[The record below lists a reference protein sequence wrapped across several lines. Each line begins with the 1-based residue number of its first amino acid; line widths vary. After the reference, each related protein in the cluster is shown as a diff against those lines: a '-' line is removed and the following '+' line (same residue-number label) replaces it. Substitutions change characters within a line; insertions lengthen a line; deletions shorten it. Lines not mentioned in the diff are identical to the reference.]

1 MTAAADSADMLA
13 NGDELVLA
21 SRPIKGGLY
30 RTELSVP
37 DVHCGACIRRVEKA
51 LGALP
56 GVDSARVNLS
66 TRRVA
71 VEWQGSDSPPAL
83 RRTLD
88 RLGYP
93 ANYCDDVPDAK
104 DAELGKL
111 IRALAVAGF
120 SASNIMLLSVSVWS
134 GAGDEAR
141 QLFHWLSAL
150 IALPTLAYSGRVFFI
165 SAWKALR
172 HGRTNMDVP
181 ISLGVSLAFALSVF
195 ETATEGH
202 RAYFDASVTLL
213 FFLLI
218 GRTLDHMMRE
228 RARTA
233 VRGLA
238 KLAARGA
245 NILRPDGSRQYVP
258 VAEITVGDR
267 IALVAGDRVPVD
279 GVVESGSSDVDV
291 AMVSGE
297 AIPQVATSGTQ
308 LRAGTLNLTG
318 PLQMRATAIAANSF
332 LAEMVRLMETAEGG
346 RARYR
351 RIADRAAQLYS
362 PVVHLTALI
371 TFAGWMLLG
380 AGWHYSISVAI
391 TVLIITCPCALG
403 LAVPIVQVVA
413 ARRLFEN
420 SILTKDGSGLER
432 LATIDT
438 VVLDKTGTVTVG
450 RPRLVNMTELDPHAL
465 NLAAALAANS
475 RHPLSLALVDAA
487 GAASS
492 TVPFDSV
499 TEVAG
504 LGVEAYSGGDRYR
517 LGRASWAIAA
527 GGGETGGTL
536 LTKNGEMLGAFEF
549 EDQLRAD
556 VQGTVRSLQ
565 ADGLMVMLVSGD
577 DATIVGRVAGRIGL
591 DTWFGNVLPADKV
604 ELIASLRSQGHRVLM
619 VGDGL
624 NDAPALAGADVS
636 MAPSSAADVGRSAA
650 DFVFLR
656 ESLAA
661 VPFARSIAR
670 DAGRL
675 IRQNLGFAVV
685 YNAIA
690 VPIAILGYATPLVA
704 AVAMSLSSVMVV
716 ANALRL
722 RAPNVVP
729 AAPYAPLATQEA
741 AQ

>member
-1 MTAAADSADMLA
+1 MTAADDSAA
-13 NGDELVLA
+13 VAAGSDELLLA
-21 SRPIKGGLY
+21 SRPIKGGLF

-37 DVHCGACIRRVEKA
+37 DVHCGACIRRVEKG
-51 LGALP
+51 LSALP
-56 GVDSARVNLS
+56 GVTNARVNLS
-66 TRRVA
+66 TKRVA
-71 VEWQGSDSPPAL
+71 VEWQGSELPPAL
-83 RRTLD
+83 RKTLD

-93 ANYCDDVPDAK
+93 ADYCDDVPDAADK
-104 DAELGKL
+104 DLGKL

-120 SASNIMLLSVSVWS
+120 AAGNIMLLSVSVWS
-134 GAGDEAR
+134 GAGGEAR

-150 IALPTLAYSGRVFFI
+150 IALPTLAYSGRVFFL
-165 SAWKALR
+165 SAWNALR
-172 HGRTNMDVP
+172 HGHTNMDVP
-181 ISLGVSLAFALSVF
+181 ISLGVILAFALSVF
-195 ETATEGH
+195 ETITEGDH
-202 RAYFDASVTLL
+202 AYFDASVTLL

-238 KLAARGA
+238 RLAARGA
-245 NILRPDGSRQYVP
+245 NVLRPDGSREYVP
-258 VAEITVGDR
+258 VDKIAMGDQ
-267 IALVAGDRVPVD
+267 IVLVAGDRVPVD
-279 GVVESGSSDVDV
+279 GIVEIGSSDVDV

-297 AIPQVATSGTQ
+297 ATPQLATTGTA

-318 PLQMRATAIAANSF
+318 PLQMRATAIAADSF
-332 LAEMVRLMETAEGG
+332 LAEMVRLMEAAEGG

-362 PVVHLTALI
+362 PVVHLTALV
-371 TFAGWMLLG
+371 TFIGWMMLTSD
-380 AGWHYSISVAI
+380 WHHSISVAI

-413 ARRLFEN
+413 ARRLFES

-432 LATIDT
+432 LANVDT

-450 RPRLVNMTELDPHAL
+450 RPRLL
-465 NLAAALAANS
+465 NAADISPQSLELAAALATHS
-475 RHPLSLALVDAA
+475 RHPLSVALVNAAETTATIQLDAI
-487 GAASS
+487 
-492 TVPFDSV
+492 

-504 LGVEAYSGGDRYR
+504 LGVEARSDGNLYR
-517 LGRASWAIAA
+517 LGRADWAITEAGPGITRGTVLSLNGTMLAA
-527 GGGETGGTL
+527 
-536 LTKNGEMLGAFEF
+536 FDF
-549 EDQLRAD
+549 EDRLRAD
-556 VQGTVRSLQ
+556 AKSTVAALQ
-565 ADGLMVMLVSGD
+565 ADGLQVLLVSGD
-577 DATIVGRVAGRIGL
+577 DAAIVEHTADEIGA
-591 DTWFGNVLPADKV
+591 DAWFGNVLPAGKLDLIT
-604 ELIASLRSQGHRVLM
+604 ELRQQGHHVLM

-636 MAPSSAADVGRSAA
+636 MAPSSAADIGRNAA

-661 VPFARSIAR
+661 VPYARTIAR
-670 DAGRL
+670 NAGHL
-675 IRQNLGFAVV
+675 IKQNLGLAVV

-704 AVAMSLSSVMVV
+704 AIAMSLSSVLVV

-722 RAPNVVP
+722 RAPQSVAKRY
-729 AAPYAPLATQEA
+729 AAATTQGVTS
-741 AQ
+741 

>member
-1 MTAAADSADMLA
+1 MTAAADSADGTV
-13 NGDELVLA
+13 GDELLLA
-21 SRPIKGGLY
+21 SRPAKGGLL

-51 LGALP
+51 LTALP
-56 GVDSARVNLS
+56 GVASARVNLS

-71 VEWQGSDSPPAL
+71 VEWHGEQSPPAL
-83 RRTLD
+83 RHTLD

-93 ANYCDDVPDAK
+93 ANYCDDVPEEK
-104 DAELGKL
+104 DREFGRL

-120 SASNIMLLSVSVWS
+120 AASNIMLLSVSVWS
-134 GAGDEAR
+134 GAGEQAR

-150 IALPTLAYSGRVFFI
+150 IALPTLAYSGRIFFL
-165 SAWKALR
+165 SAWNALR
-172 HGRTNMDVP
+172 HGHTNMDVP
-181 ISLGVSLAFALSVF
+181 ISLGVILAFALSVF

-202 RAYFDASVTLL
+202 HAYFDASVTLL

-238 KLAARGA
+238 RLAARGA
-245 NILRPDGSRQYVP
+245 NVLRPDGSRQYVP
-258 VAEITVGDR
+258 VGEICVGDQV
-267 IALVAGDRVPVD
+267 ILVAGDRVPVD
-279 GVVESGSSDVDV
+279 GVVESGTSDIDV

-297 AIPQVATSGTQ
+297 AMPQVATVGTP

-332 LAEMVRLMETAEGG
+332 LAEMVRLMEAAEGG
-346 RARYR
+346 RAGYR

-362 PVVHLTALI
+362 PVVHLTALA
-371 TFAGWMLLG
+371 TLAGWILLG
-380 AGWHYSISVAI
+380 SDWHHAISVAI

-413 ARRLFEN
+413 ARRLFER

-432 LATIDT
+432 LAGVDT
-438 VVLDKTGTVTVG
+438 VIFDKTGTITVG
-450 RPRLVNMTELDPHAL
+450 RPRLMNRAL
-465 NLAAALAANS
+465 IGNEALAIAAALAAHS

-487 GAASS
+487 SAPA
-492 TVPFDSV
+492 TIPLDSLV
-499 TEVAG
+499 EVAG
-504 LGVEAYSGGDRYR
+504 LGVEGTSGPDRYR
-517 LGRASWAIAA
+517 LGRADWAIS
-527 GGGETGGTL
+527 GTPSLAQRGTVLSSNGVL
-536 LTKNGEMLGAFEF
+536 LAAFEF

-556 VQGTVRSLQ
+556 AVSTVAALR
-565 ADGLMVMLVSGD
+565 ADGLKVMLISGD
-577 DATIVGRVAGRIGL
+577 DTAIVGPMAEQIGA
-591 DTWFGNVLPADKV
+591 DEWAAQVLPADKLALIT
-604 ELIASLRSQGHRVLM
+604 ELRNQGRQVLM
-619 VGDGL
+619 VGDGV
-624 NDAPALAGADVS
+624 NDAPALVGADVS
-636 MAPSSAADVGRSAA
+636 MAPSGAADVGRNAA

-661 VPFARSIAR
+661 VPFARAIAR

-675 IRQNLGFAVV
+675 IRQNLALAVV

-690 VPIAILGYATPLVA
+690 VPVAILGYATPLVA
-704 AVAMSLSSVMVV
+704 AIAMSLSSILVV
-716 ANALRL
+716 SNALRL
-722 RAPNVVP
+722 RAPDALAVTRQAPPVP
-729 AAPYAPLATQEA
+729 IRVAAP
-741 AQ
+741 

>member
-1 MTAAADSADMLA
+1 MTVVDSADIRGG
-13 NGDELVLA
+13 GDELLLA
-21 SRPIKGGLY
+21 SRPVKGGLF

-51 LGALP
+51 LGGLP
-56 GVDSARVNLS
+56 GVATARVNLS

-71 VEWQGSDSPPAL
+71 VEWRGEDAPPAL

-93 ANYCDDVPDAK
+93 ANYCDDVPDDK
-104 DAELGKL
+104 DPELGKL

-120 SASNIMLLSVSVWS
+120 AASNIMLLSVSVWS
-134 GAGDEAR
+134 GAGEDAR

-150 IALPTLAYSGRVFFI
+150 IALPTLAYSGRVFFA
-165 SAWKALR
+165 SAWNALR
-172 HGRTNMDVP
+172 HGHTNMDVP

-202 RAYFDASVTLL
+202 HAYFDASVTML

-238 KLAARGA
+238 RLAARGA
-245 NILRPDGSRQYVP
+245 NVVRPDGSRQYVP
-258 VAEITVGDR
+258 VGDIR
-267 IALVAGDRVPVD
+267 IDDRVILVAGDRVPVD
-279 GVVESGSSDVDV
+279 GTVESGSSDVDV

-297 AIPQVATSGTQ
+297 ALPQLATVGTQ

-318 PLQMRATAIAANSF
+318 TLQMRATAIAANSF
-332 LAEMVRLMETAEGG
+332 LAEMVRLMEAAEGG
-346 RARYR
+346 RAGYR

-362 PVVHLTALI
+362 PVVHLTALL

-380 AGWHYSISVAI
+380 ADWHHATSVAI

-413 ARRLFEN
+413 ARRLFES

-432 LATIDT
+432 LATVDT
-438 VVLDKTGTVTVG
+438 FVLDKTGTVTVG
-450 RPRLVNMTELDPHAL
+450 RPRLANAIGLDPQIIG
-465 NLAAALAANS
+465 LAAALAINS
-475 RHPLSLALVDAA
+475 SHPLSRAIVETADTPTPL
-487 GAASS
+487 S
-492 TVPFDSV
+492 FDSV
-499 TEVAG
+499 KEVAG
-504 LGVEAYSGGDRYR
+504 LGVEAYNGGDQYR
-517 LGRASWAIAA
+517 LGRADWALSPAN
-527 GGGETGGTL
+527 GETRGTVL
-536 LTKNGEMLGAFEF
+536 AKNGEMLGVFEF
-549 EDQLRAD
+549 EDRLRAG
-556 VQGTVRSLQ
+556 VEAALASLRG
-565 ADGLMVMLVSGD
+565 DGLQILLVSGD
-577 DATIVGRVAGRIGL
+577 DPAIVGRMAEQIGVEK
-591 DTWFGNVLPADKV
+591 WFGAVLPAGKL
-604 ELIASLRSQGHRVLM
+604 ELIAKLRKDGHRVLM

-636 MAPSSAADVGRSAA
+636 MAPSSAADVGRNAA

-656 ESLAA
+656 ESMAA
-661 VPFARSIAR
+661 VPFARTIAR
-670 DAGRL
+670 KAGQL

-690 VPIAILGYATPLVA
+690 VPVAILGYATPLVA
-704 AVAMSLSSVMVV
+704 AIAMSLSSVLVV

-722 RAPNVVP
+722 RAPAP
-729 AAPYAPLATQEA
+729 ARAWEHSPAKSQGIAP
-741 AQ
+741 

>member
-1 MTAAADSADMLA
+1 MTFAADSMDSPAG
-13 NGDELVLA
+13 GDELLLA
-21 SRPIKGGLY
+21 SRPIKGGLF

-56 GVDSARVNLS
+56 GVANARVNLS

-71 VEWQGSDSPPAL
+71 VEWQGNVSPPAI

-104 DAELGKL
+104 DKELGKL

-120 SASNIMLLSVSVWS
+120 AASNIMLLSVSVWS
-134 GAGDEAR
+134 GAGGEAR

-150 IALPTLAYSGRVFFI
+150 IALPTLAYSGRVFFL
-165 SAWKALR
+165 SAWNALR
-172 HGRTNMDVP
+172 HGHTNMDVP
-181 ISLGVSLAFALSVF
+181 ISLGVTLAFALSVY
-195 ETATEGH
+195 ETATQGH
-202 RAYFDASVTLL
+202 HAYFDASVTLL

-238 KLAARGA
+238 RLAARGA
-245 NILRPDGSRQYVP
+245 NVLRADGSCEYVP
-258 VAEITVGDR
+258 VGSIVVGDR
-267 IALVAGDRVPVD
+267 IVLVAGDRVPVD
-279 GVVESGSSDVDV
+279 GVVESGNSDLDV

-297 AIPQVATSGTQ
+297 AMPQVATIGTEV
-308 LRAGTLNLTG
+308 RAGTLNMTG
-318 PLQMRATAIAANSF
+318 PLQIRATAIAANSF
-332 LAEMVRLMETAEGG
+332 LAEMVRLMEAAEGG
-346 RARYR
+346 RAKHR

-362 PVVHLTALI
+362 PVVHLTALL

-380 AGWHYSISVAI
+380 ADWHHAVSVAI

-413 ARRLFEN
+413 ARRLFES

-432 LATIDT
+432 LAEIDT
-438 VVLDKTGTVTVG
+438 VIFDKTGTLTIG
-450 RPRLVNMTELDPHAL
+450 RPRLINTDNIGLGVLAV
-465 NLAAALAANS
+465 AAALAAKS
-475 RHPLSLALVDAA
+475 RHPRSLALVDA
-487 GAASS
+487 SELTS
-492 TVPFDSV
+492 TISFNAVRE
-499 TEVAG
+499 TAG
-504 LGVEAYSGGDRYR
+504 LGVEASIGSDRYR
-517 LGRASWAIAA
+517 LGRASWAMTANDE
-527 GGGETGGTL
+527 ETRGTV
-536 LTKNGEMLGAFEF
+536 LTKNGAVLGVFEF
-549 EDQLRAD
+549 EDRLRPDVEATVASLRAD
-556 VQGTVRSLQ
+556 
-565 ADGLMVMLVSGD
+565 GLKVLLVSGD
-577 DATIVGRVAGRIGL
+577 DASVVDGIADQVGIETRFGGVMPAGKL
-591 DTWFGNVLPADKV
+591 
-604 ELIASLRSQGHRVLM
+604 ELITALRNQGHHVLM

-624 NDAPALAGADVS
+624 NDAPALAGANVS
-636 MAPSSAADVGRSAA
+636 IAPSSAADIGRNAA

-656 ESLAA
+656 ESVAA
-661 VPFARSIAR
+661 IPYARAVAR
-670 DAGRL
+670 DTGRL
-675 IRQNLGFAVV
+675 IRQNLAFAVV

-704 AVAMSLSSVMVV
+704 AVAMSLSSVLVV

-722 RAPNVVP
+722 PAPGSIPITPSV
-729 AAPYAPLATQEA
+729 PLATQGPM
-741 AQ
+741 Q

>member
-1 MTAAADSADMLA
+1 MTITADNMEPPAG
-13 NGDELVLA
+13 GDELVLA
-21 SRPIKGGLY
+21 SRPIKGGLF

-51 LGALP
+51 LTALP
-56 GVDSARVNLS
+56 GVANARVNLS

-71 VEWQGSDSPPAL
+71 VEWQGDNAPPAL

-93 ANYCDDVPDAK
+93 ANYCDDVPDDK
-104 DAELGKL
+104 DQELGKL

-120 SASNIMLLSVSVWS
+120 AASNIMLLSVSVWS

-150 IALPTLAYSGRVFFI
+150 IALPTLAYSGRVFFA

-172 HGRTNMDVP
+172 HGHTNMDVP

-202 RAYFDASVTLL
+202 HAYFDASVTLL

-238 KLAARGA
+238 RLAARGA
-245 NILRPDGSRQYVP
+245 NVLRADGSRQYVP
-258 VAEITVGDR
+258 VGDIRVGDQVV
-267 IALVAGDRVPVD
+267 LVAGDRVPVD
-279 GVVESGSSDVDV
+279 GVVESGTSDVDA

-297 AIPQVATSGTQ
+297 ALPQLATVGTQ

-318 PLQMRATAIAANSF
+318 MLQMRATAVAANSF
-332 LAEMVRLMETAEGG
+332 LAEMVRLMEAAEGG
-346 RARYR
+346 RAGYR

-362 PVVHLTALI
+362 PVVHLTALL

-380 AGWHYSISVAI
+380 ADWHHAISVAI

-432 LATIDT
+432 LASIDT
-438 VVLDKTGTVTVG
+438 VILDKTGTITVG
-450 RPRLVNMTELDPHAL
+450 RPRLANAIGLDPQIVG
-465 NLAAALAANS
+465 LAAALAVNS
-475 RHPLSLALVDAA
+475 SHPLSRAIVEAADRATAL
-487 GAASS
+487 S
-492 TVPFDSV
+492 FDSV
-499 TEVAG
+499 REVAG
-504 LGVEAYSGGDRYR
+504 LGIEAHSGGDHYR
-517 LGRASWAIAA
+517 LGRADWALSP
-527 GGGETGGTL
+527 GNGETRGTVL
-536 LTKNGEMLGAFEF
+536 ARNGELLGAFEF
-549 EDQLRAD
+549 EDRLRAD
-556 VQGTVRSLQ
+556 VEAALASLRE
-565 ADGLMVMLVSGD
+565 DGLQILMVSGD
-577 DATIVGRVAGRIGL
+577 DTATVGRMAQQIGVKK
-591 DTWFGNVLPADKV
+591 WFGEVLPAGKL
-604 ELIASLRSQGHRVLM
+604 ELIAALRKDGHRVLM

-636 MAPSSAADVGRSAA
+636 IAPSSAADVGRNAA

-656 ESLAA
+656 ESMAA
-661 VPFARSIAR
+661 VPLARTIAR
-670 DAGRL
+670 NAGTL
-675 IRQNLGFAVV
+675 IKQNLGFAVV

-690 VPIAILGYATPLVA
+690 VPVAILGYATPLVA
-704 AVAMSLSSVMVV
+704 AIAMSLSSVLVV

-722 RAPNVVP
+722 RAPRPVAVSGKP
-729 AAPYAPLATQEA
+729 VRTGLEVTP
-741 AQ
+741 

>member
-1 MTAAADSADMLA
+1 MTVVDSADIRGG
-13 NGDELVLA
+13 GDELLLA
-21 SRPIKGGLY
+21 SRPVKGGLF

-51 LGALP
+51 LGGLP
-56 GVDSARVNLS
+56 GVATARVNLS

-71 VEWQGSDSPPAL
+71 VEWRGEDAPPAL

-93 ANYCDDVPDAK
+93 ANYCDDVPDDK
-104 DAELGKL
+104 DPELGKL

-120 SASNIMLLSVSVWS
+120 AASNIMLLSVSVWS
-134 GAGDEAR
+134 GAGEDAR

-150 IALPTLAYSGRVFFI
+150 IALPTLAYSGRVFFA
-165 SAWKALR
+165 SAWNALR
-172 HGRTNMDVP
+172 HGHTNMDVP

-202 RAYFDASVTLL
+202 HAYFDASVTLL

-238 KLAARGA
+238 RLAARGA
-245 NILRPDGSRQYVP
+245 NVVRPDGSRQYVP
-258 VAEITVGDR
+258 VGDIR
-267 IALVAGDRVPVD
+267 IDDRVILVAGDRVPVD
-279 GVVESGSSDVDV
+279 GTVESGSSDVDV

-297 AIPQVATSGTQ
+297 ALPQLATVGTQ

-318 PLQMRATAIAANSF
+318 TLQMRATAIAANSF
-332 LAEMVRLMETAEGG
+332 LAEMVRLMEAAEGG
-346 RARYR
+346 RAGYR

-362 PVVHLTALI
+362 PVVHLTALL

-380 AGWHYSISVAI
+380 ADWHHATSVAI

-413 ARRLFEN
+413 ARRLFES

-432 LATIDT
+432 LATVDT

-450 RPRLVNMTELDPHAL
+450 RPRLANAIGLDPQIIG
-465 NLAAALAANS
+465 LAAALAINS
-475 RHPLSLALVDAA
+475 SHPLSRAIVETADTPTPL
-487 GAASS
+487 S
-492 TVPFDSV
+492 FDSV
-499 TEVAG
+499 KEVAG
-504 LGVEAYSGGDRYR
+504 LGVEAYNGGDQYR
-517 LGRASWAIAA
+517 LGRADWALSPAN
-527 GGGETGGTL
+527 GETRGTVL
-536 LTKNGEMLGAFEF
+536 AKNGEMLGVFEF
-549 EDQLRAD
+549 EDRLRAG
-556 VQGTVRSLQ
+556 VEAALASLRG
-565 ADGLMVMLVSGD
+565 DGLQILLVSGD
-577 DATIVGRVAGRIGL
+577 DPAIVGRMAEQIGVEK
-591 DTWFGNVLPADKV
+591 WFGAVLPAGKL
-604 ELIASLRSQGHRVLM
+604 ELIAKLRKDGHRVLM

-636 MAPSSAADVGRSAA
+636 MAPSSAADVGRNAA

-656 ESLAA
+656 ESMAA
-661 VPFARSIAR
+661 VPFARTIAR
-670 DAGRL
+670 KAGQL

-690 VPIAILGYATPLVA
+690 VPVAILGYATPLVA
-704 AVAMSLSSVMVV
+704 AIAMSLSSVLVV

-722 RAPNVVP
+722 RAPAP
-729 AAPYAPLATQEA
+729 ARAWEHSPAKSQGIAP
-741 AQ
+741 